1 MGEQLE
7 HKERVKRVLEGREV
21 DRPLVSAWR
30 HFYDKENT
38 ASDLVESMLGFQR
51 KYDWDFIK
59 INSRASYHVEDW
71 GVRFRYS
78 DDPMVKPLPDIFPV
92 AEKSDWEKIKPLDWR
107 SGALGE
113 ILSAGK
119 EILAQAGS
127 EVFCLPTIFSPLSIA
142 ADLVKDE
149 ERFIEM
155 MHEAPGDLHKALESI
170 TATFSGYVMEFVQAG
185 MAGIFFATTEWA
197 TRDRITEEQ
206 YLEFGRPYDLRV
218 LQAASGGIFNVVHV
232 CKTNNMLSLFRD
244 YPAPVLSWNPFESG
258 NLSIH
263 QATQITDKIFLT
275 GIDQNGELLNGSEDQ
290 IRNQIESSFRDSP
303 PGRLMIGPGCALK
316 INTPEENLI
325 MLGSV
330 VKERKL

>member
-1 MGEQLE
+1 MGKQLT
-7 HKERVKRVLEGREV
+7 HKERVRCVLEGKEV
-21 DRPLVSAWR
+21 DRPAVSAWR

-59 INSRASYHVEDW
+59 INSRAEYHVEDW

-78 DDPMVKPLPDIFPV
+78 DDPMVKPSPESFPV
-92 AEKSDWEKIKPLDWR
+92 ANKSDWEKIKPLDWR
-107 SGALGE
+107 SGSLGE
-113 ILSAGK
+113 VLGAGK
-119 EILAQAGS
+119 EILAQLGS

-142 ADLVKDE
+142 ADLVSDE
-149 ERFIEM
+149 KRFIELL
-155 MHEAPGDLHKALESI
+155 HESPNELHSALESI
-170 TATFSGYVMEFVQAG
+170 TDTFKGYVGEFIRIG

-232 CKTNNMLSLFRD
+232 CKTNNMLTLFRD

-263 QATQITDKIFLT
+263 QAAQITDKIFLT
-275 GIDQNGELLNGSEDQ
+275 GIDQNGELLNGSDDQ
-290 IRNQIESSFRDSP
+290 IKSQIENSFRDSP
-303 PGRLMIGPGCALK
+303 PGKLMIGPGCAVK
-316 INTPEENLI
+316 VKTPDENLFA
-325 MLGSV
+325 LSNAVRGW
-330 VKERKL
+330 KP